1 MGVKRLGGIFVL
13 YLAAVAASPAALVW
27 RPGEGWSME
36 SSDATLAA
44 SDAKD
49 QLQLARNYEA
59 KENWKDALSAYRSLV
74 RRWPLSSVSGEAQF
88 KIGFMLEKM
97 AEFYPAF
104 EAYQKVIK
112 SHPNS
117 QFFDLAIERQFAIG
131 NLFLSGEPQRLWKI
145 PLLPSMDRTVKIYET
160 VIKNAPY
167 GRYAAQAYFNM
178 GQAREKQ
185 KKWSDAI
192 AAYNMILD
200 KYPNDPL
207 APNAQYQI
215 GYAWYRASSEADYDQ
230 SAARKSIEGFQDYL
244 TKFPRSDKEEQAREY
259 INELSGRQVQG
270 SFNIARFYERQRNYK
285 AAFIYYN
292 DVIQINPESEQAQ
305 QAKTRIEAIRPQLEG
320 DPMFDTANAPRALAR
335 ETADASPGPVPSSA
349 RPVRSSPEAGPIPED
364 AVQLPEGPQLPE
376 AAESPVPTG
385 APVTLRE

>member
-1 MGVKRLGGIFVL
+1 MEVKRLGAILAL
-13 YLAAVAASPAALVW
+13 YLAALSVSPAALVW

-59 KENWKDALSAYRSLV
+59 KENWKDALAAYKSLV
-74 RRWPLSSVSGEAQF
+74 RRWPLSSVAGEAQF

-145 PLLPSMDRTVKIYET
+145 PLLPSMDRTVKIYEA

-167 GRYAAQAYFNM
+167 GRYAAPAYFNM

-244 TKFPRSDKEEQAREY
+244 TKYPKSDKVEQAREY
-259 INELSGRQVQG
+259 IRELSGRQVQG
-270 SFNIARFYERQRNYK
+270 SFNIARFYERQRNYR

-292 DVIQINPESEQAQ
+292 DVIQIDPESAQAQ
-305 QAKTRIEAIRPQLEG
+305 QAKTRLEAIRPQLEG
-320 DPMFDTANAPRALAR
+320 DPMFDSANAPKALPR
-335 ETADASPGPVPSSA
+335 ETANASPGPLPSAA
-349 RPVRSSPEAGPIPED
+349 RPAAPSPEAGPIPED

-376 AAESPVPTG
+376 SAESPVPTG

>member
-1 MGVKRLGGIFVL
+1 LVHV
-13 YLAAVAASPAALVW
+13 SPAALVW
-27 RPGEGWSME
+27 RPGEGWSYE

-59 KENWKDALSAYRSLV
+59 KEDWGSALSSYKSLV
-74 RRWPLSSVSGEAQF
+74 RRWPMSSVAGEAQF
-88 KIGFMLEKM
+88 KVGFMLEKM

-104 EAYQKVIK
+104 EAYDKVVK
-112 SHPNS
+112 KYPNS

-145 PLLPSMDRTVKIYET
+145 PLLPSMDRTVKIYQA

-167 GRYAAQAYFNM
+167 GKYAAKAYFNM

-207 APNAQYQI
+207 ADDAQYQI
-215 GYAWYRASSEADYDQ
+215 GYAWFRASSEADYDQ

-244 TKFPRSDKEEQAREY
+244 AKFPNSDKREQAKEY
-259 INELSGRQVQG
+259 IEILNGRQVQG
-270 SFNIARFYERQRNYK
+270 SFNIAKFYDRQKNYK

-292 DVIQINPESEQAQ
+292 DVIQINPESEQSQ
-305 QAKTRIEAIRPQLEG
+305 QAKARIEAIRPLIEG
-320 DPMFDTANAPRALAR
+320 DPMLSSDQAPKALPR
-335 ETADASPGPVPSSA
+335 ETAAANGLPALPSAA
-349 RPVRSSPEAGPIPED
+349 RPADAGPLPSQPIPED
-364 AVQLPEGPQLPE
+364 AVQLPEGPMLPE
-376 AAESPVPTG
+376 AAEAPDPLAVP
-385 APVTLRE
+385 PLTLRE

>member
-1 MGVKRLGGIFVL
+1 
-13 YLAAVAASPAALVW
+13 
-27 RPGEGWSME
+27 ME

-59 KENWKDALSAYRSLV
+59 KENWKDALAAYRSLV
-74 RRWPLSSVSGEAQF
+74 RRWPLSSVAGEAQF

-112 SHPNS
+112 NHPNS

-131 NLFLSGEPQRLWKI
+131 NLFLAGEPQRLWKI
-145 PLLPSMDRTVKIYET
+145 PLLPSMDRAVKIYET

-167 GRYAAQAYFNM
+167 GRYAAHAYFNM

-185 KKWSDAI
+185 RKWTDAI

-244 TKFPRSDKEEQAREY
+244 TKYPNSDKQEQARDY
-259 INELSGRQVQG
+259 IRELSGRQVQG
-270 SFNIARFYERQRNYK
+270 SFNIARFYERQKNWR

-305 QAKTRIEAIRPQLEG
+305 VAKARIEAIRPRLEG
-320 DPMFDTANAPRALAR
+320 DPMLDSPQAPRALPR
-335 ETADASPGPVPSSA
+335 ETADASTTTGPMPTSA
-349 RPVRSSPEAGPIPED
+349 RPGAAPSPEAGPIPED
-364 AVQLPEGPQLPE
+364 AIQLPEGPQLPE
-376 AAESPVPTG
+376 AAEAPVPAG
-385 APVTLRE
+385 RPVTLRD